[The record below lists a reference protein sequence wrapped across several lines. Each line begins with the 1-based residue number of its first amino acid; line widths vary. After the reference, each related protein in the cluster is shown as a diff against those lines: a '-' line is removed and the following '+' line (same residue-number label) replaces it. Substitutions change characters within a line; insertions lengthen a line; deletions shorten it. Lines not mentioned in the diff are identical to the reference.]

1 MGQFPHRIALITVL
15 LLAMPLLFLGQAWGL
30 PNRGVDRY
38 LFGSGDAWAGAKI
51 LALSGGWNT
60 DPGRGADVA
69 EKPLGSRDQTQLL
82 NATDGDRARIIVRY
96 RLYSYQPDEMITF
109 RALAGMHPG
118 HGPWGGMDPRLYQ
131 YGGLWIYPVGILLKL
146 APVTLKTD
154 IAWYLDHPEAFGRF
168 YVVARCYSACWG
180 LIGVAVVFFLVRRI
194 TGGWTFP
201 TAAAALFALL
211 PVVVDQSHEA
221 KPHLA
226 GAVLMLCAVLAG
238 SSYVET
244 GKRSTAL
251 LAGALCGAALG
262 MVLSTYPLFLILPAM
277 TLLRRA
283 PQGGLPRPSSFW
295 SSLPVLRERVRV
307 RVTSSTNGTEDPNHP
322 HPCPLPEY
330 RERGERRI
338 LLAAVAPYLAAIFVY
353 IATNPYVAI
362 NLLVNRKVLV
372 SNLGNSAAMYHP
384 AASASTLTNAALLI
398 ANGAGVLTA
407 VGGVIG
413 AVTLARRAIQKRTD
427 ATPSEIRRRATGL
440 LLVLPA
446 VWMAIQFVALASG
459 KPGEYGRFALYLD
472 IALSIE
478 AIVAIQTFVR
488 AKALQGALVALLLLS
503 GGALA
508 GRYLAGFLRDCQPT
522 TSRIAAAELLARQNH
537 DGKNVLLIASEPA
550 PYCLPP
556 VDLFRW
562 KIELFPRGERIDPAA
577 ANEVCVSP
585 VEDNGLWS
593 SVTDPRMSWADRH
606 FSRR

>member
-1 MGQFPHRIALITVL
+1 MGQFPHRIALTAVL

-30 PNRGVDRY
+30 PNRGIDRY
-38 LFGSGDAWAGAKI
+38 LFGSGDVWPGAKI
-51 LALSGGWNT
+51 LALAGGWST
-60 DPGRGADVA
+60 DPSRGSDVA
-69 EKPLGSRDQTQLL
+69 EKPLGGRDQTLLL
-82 NATDGDRARIIVRY
+82 NGTDADRARIIVRY

-118 HGPWGGMDPRLYQ
+118 HGPYGGMDPRLYQ

-146 APVTLKTD
+146 APVTLKPD

-180 LIGVAVVFFLVRRI
+180 LLGVAVVFFIVRRV
-194 TGGWTFP
+194 TGGWAFP
-201 TAAAALFALL
+201 MAAGALFSLL
-211 PVVVDQSHEA
+211 PVVVDQAHEA

-226 GAVLMLCAVLAG
+226 GAVLMMCAVLAG

-262 MVLSTYPLFLILPAM
+262 MVLLTYPIFLILPAM
-277 TLLRRA
+277 ALLRREAFSKITA
-283 PQGGLPRPSSFW
+283 P
-295 SSLPVLRERVRV
+295 
-307 RVTSSTNGTEDPNHP
+307 
-322 HPCPLPEY
+322 
-330 RERGERRI
+330 
-338 LLAAVAPYLAAIFVY
+338 LLTAVGVY

-362 NLLVNRKVLV
+362 NLLVNRQVLA
-372 SNLGNSAAMYHP
+372 SNLGNSSAMYHTT
-384 AASASTLTNAALLI
+384 ASASALTNAALLI

-407 VGGVIG
+407 IGGVIG
-413 AVTLARRAIQKRTD
+413 AAMLARRAIQKRRDTN
-427 ATPSEIRRRATGL
+427 PSEIRRRATGL
-440 LLVLPA
+440 LLALPA
-446 VWMAIQFVALASG
+446 AWMAIQFIALASG
-459 KPGEYGRFALYLD
+459 KPGEYGRFALYFD

-478 AIVAIQTFVR
+478 AIVAIQTFAR

-503 GGALA
+503 SGALA
-508 GRYLAGFLRDCQPT
+508 GRYLVGILRDCHPR
-522 TSRIAAAELLARQNH
+522 TSRIAAAEWLARQNH

-562 KIELFPRGERIDPAA
+562 KIELAPRGGRIDLAA
-577 ANEVCVSP
+577 ANEVSVSP
-585 VEDNGLWS
+585 VEDDGLWPY
-593 SVTDPRMSWADRH
+593 VADPRISWADRR